1 LHVPF
6 GVEKCSRQMSV
17 RSAIEWLQ
25 RSLTGAGLW
34 WGVAVSAVLFFASLA
49 LAVTIVISWPPDHF
63 KLVDPPPFWAHRH
76 PVVRAVGYVAK
87 NLAGVLLILLGIVM
101 AVPGVPGQGFLTI
114 IIGITLLNFPRKRRL
129 ERRLIGRPSILRNI
143 NRLRA
148 RFHHP
153 PLELD

>member
-1 LHVPF
+1 M
-6 GVEKCSRQMSV
+6 QV
-17 RSAIEWLQ
+17 RSAIEWVQ
-25 RSLTGAGLW
+25 RVLKGGGIW
-34 WGVAVSAVLFFASLA
+34 WGVGVSAVLFVASLA
-49 LAVTIVISWPPDHF
+49 LAIGIVVSWSPDHF
-63 KLVDPPPFWAHRH
+63 KLSGAPPFWAHRH
-76 PVVRAVGYVAK
+76 PVVRGIGYVAK

-129 ERRLIGRPSILRNI
+129 ERRLIGRPAILRAI

-148 RFHHP
+148 RFGHR